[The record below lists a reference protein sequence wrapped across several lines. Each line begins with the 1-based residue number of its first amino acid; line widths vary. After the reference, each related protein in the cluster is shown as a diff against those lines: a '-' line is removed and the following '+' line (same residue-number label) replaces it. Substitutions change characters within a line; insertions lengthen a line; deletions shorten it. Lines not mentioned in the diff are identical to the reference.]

1 VPGSRIGPAG
11 DFEESVVKN
20 SMIRAVVH
28 GVAASLIAIPALTT
42 AAFAADAAMTPQQ
55 RMAMCSKQNKGKKGD
70 DYKQAQS
77 DCLKGN
83 DTATAAPMT
92 QQQKMAMCSKQ
103 NKGKKGDDYKK
114 AQSDCLKG

>member
-1 VPGSRIGPAG
+1 MNPIVQRVVTRGLAALVFAAPLAFQPA
-11 DFEESVVKN
+11 V
-20 SMIRAVVH
+20 
-28 GVAASLIAIPALTT
+28 
-42 AAFAADAAMTPQQ
+42 AADAAMSSSQS

-83 DTATAAPMT
+83 DAPAAAAAPMT
-92 QQQKMAMCSKQ
+92 QQQKMAACSKQ